1 MVRSFSPIR
10 IEKIEEVKQ
19 MLEKN
24 DYFPTATILQKINFI
39 FINRKKHFDF
49 CKA

>member
-1 MVRSFSPIR
+1 MVKPYSQIR

-24 DYFPTATILQKINFI
+24 DYFPTKTILQKLNFI
-39 FINRKKHFDF
+39 FINRKKYFDRET
-49 CKA
+49 